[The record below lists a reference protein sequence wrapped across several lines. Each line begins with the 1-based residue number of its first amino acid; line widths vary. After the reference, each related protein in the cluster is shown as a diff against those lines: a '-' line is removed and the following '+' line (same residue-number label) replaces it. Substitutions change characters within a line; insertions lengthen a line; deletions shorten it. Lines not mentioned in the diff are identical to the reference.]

1 MEPRAIL
8 HKRYAC
14 GVTEYCVQWKRRR
27 AACTWIHAATA
38 RRLWNQHVVAY
49 EALARARRAAART
62 PPGLARPGNTPSR
75 HRRVATGA
83 VPMAAARAI
92 PCAAAPVAASAV
104 AAAAAAVPAVGV
116 VEHVLAHR
124 ADPHAVLGV
133 SHGAPTSAMRT
144 AYRRRCLAVH
154 PDKCSH
160 PLAACALEAVQAA
173 YQTLCDADRREV
185 GLDLD
190 SSYVG
195 AEAFGA
201 AAQECRVM

>member
-14 GVTEYCVQWKRRR
+14 GVTEYRVQWKRRR
-27 AACTWIHAATA
+27 VACTWIHAATA

-49 EALARARRAAART
+49 ESFARARRAAART
-62 PPGLARPGNTPSR
+62 PPGFARPVNLPSR
-75 HRRVATGA
+75 HRRVASGA
-83 VPMAAARAI
+83 VPVAAARAI

-104 AAAAAAVPAVGV
+104 AAAAAAVDGV

-173 YQTLCDADRREV
+173 YQTLCNADRRKV
-185 GLDLD
+185 GLGLD
-190 SSYVG
+190 SSSVG
-195 AEAFGA
+195 ADALGA
-201 AAQECRVM
+201 AAQKCRVM